1 MVSTFKLAPES
12 RLIAH
17 EARYYFIY
25 IYIYIVIYV
34 IYNNMGASAMV
45 QC

>member
-1 MVSTFKLAPES
+1 MVSTFKLAPEP

-17 EARYYFIY
+17 EVRYYIY